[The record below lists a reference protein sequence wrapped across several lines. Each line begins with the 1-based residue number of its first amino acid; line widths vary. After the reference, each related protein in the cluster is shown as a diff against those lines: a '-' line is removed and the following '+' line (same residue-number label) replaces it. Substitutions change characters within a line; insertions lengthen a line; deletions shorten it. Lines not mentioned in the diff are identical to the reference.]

1 MLQQCAVLLVQKV
14 RRPCL
19 LLQLDV
25 HLLLLAVQL
34 LVVLLDGVQFVDHG
48 LELAIEYLHAL
59 HLLLLLKLEV
69 HHLLL
74 DLLKNARLT
83 GDLIVVVGL
92 RVQHSHAS
100 AALLRCSAVLE
111 CFHLA
116 FQHEL
121 VPV

>member
-1 MLQQCAVLLVQKV
+1 MLQQCAVLLIQKV

-74 DLLKNARLT
+74 DLLQDTRLAR
-83 GDLIVVVGL
+83 DLIVIVVLG
-92 RVQHSHAS
+92 VQHSHS
-100 AALLRCSAVLE
+100 GVALVSV
-111 CFHLA
+111 
-116 FQHEL
+116 
-121 VPV
+121 